1 MFWVSNYLLL
11 SIKPRSNRLLWIFI
25 DPQASWLCRKREKM
39 SEIPREILSVGDLNR
54 AIASSLEERFDTVWV
69 SGEISNFKAYD
80 SGHWY
85 FSLKDEEGQIRCVM
99 FRGRN
104 GQVGFMPQSGD
115 LVEVAANLGFY
126 VPRGDIQ
133 LTVQSMRRA
142 GMGGL
147 YEAFLKLKAKLAKE
161 GLFDAERKREIPTH
175 PRAIGIITSPQ
186 AAALKDV
193 LSTLDRRAPH
203 IPIVIYPTLVQG
215 PDAPAG
221 IISALKAAEKE
232 NAVDVILLVRGG
244 GSIED
249 LWAFN
254 DEKLAYA
261 IAASPIPIVSGVG
274 HETDV
279 TIADF
284 VADLRAPTPT
294 GAAEL
299 AAPRRDQ
306 MLQELDAIM
315 QALLQRVSQR
325 VEREAQTLDQL
336 ALRLSHA
343 LPNPDRMREQ
353 ISNWQKQLNQAWL
366 VRVENWKRNQTHYQS
381 QLEML
386 NPQRTLE
393 RGYAVILSGK
403 GKSREEQVMQ
413 AVRNPNE
420 LNTEGVFEV
429 RLAEGRADVQ
439 FEKVDSQQSS

>member
-1 MFWVSNYLLL
+1 
-11 SIKPRSNRLLWIFI
+11 
-25 DPQASWLCRKREKM
+25 M
-39 SEIPREILSVGDLNR
+39 SEISREILSVGDLNR

-85 FSLKDEEGQIRCVM
+85 FSLKDDEGQIRCVM

-133 LTVQSMRRA
+133 LTVQSIRRA

-161 GLFDAERKREIPTH
+161 GLFDLENKRPIPSH
-175 PRAIGIITSPQ
+175 PRAIGIVTSPQ

-193 LSTLDRRAPH
+193 LSTLARRAPH

-215 PDAPAG
+215 PDAPNG

-232 NAVDVILLVRGG
+232 NVVDVILLVRGG

-254 DEKLAYA
+254 DEQLAYA
-261 IAASPIPIVSGVG
+261 IAQSPIPIVSGVG
-274 HETDV
+274 HETDF

-353 ISNWQKQLNQAWL
+353 ISGWQKRLHQAWL
-366 VRVENWKRNQTHYQS
+366 VRVENWKRDQSHFQS

-393 RGYAVILSGK
+393 RGYAVILSQQ
-403 GKSREEQVMQ
+403 EQAMH

-420 LNTEGVFEV
+420 LSTESAFQV
-429 RLAEGRADVQ
+429 RLAEGQVEVEFAKVQ
-439 FEKVDSQQSS
+439 LQK

>member
-1 MFWVSNYLLL
+1 
-11 SIKPRSNRLLWIFI
+11 
-25 DPQASWLCRKREKM
+25 M
-39 SEIPREILSVGDLNR
+39 SEISREILSVGDLNR
-54 AIASSLEERFDTVWV
+54 AIAASLEDRFDTVWV

-115 LVEVAANLGFY
+115 LVEVSASLGLY

-133 LTVQSMRRA
+133 LTIQSLRRA

-161 GLFDAERKREIPTH
+161 GLFDEERKREIPFH
-175 PRAIGIITSPQ
+175 PRSIGIITSPQ

-193 LSTLDRRAPH
+193 LSTLARRAPH

-215 PDAPAG
+215 PEAPSGMIA
-221 IISALKAAEKE
+221 ALKAAEKE
-232 NAVDVILLVRGG
+232 NAVDLILLVRGG

-254 DEKLAYA
+254 DEELAYA
-261 IAASPIPIVSGVG
+261 IAQSPIPVVSGVG
-274 HETDV
+274 HETDF

-299 AAPRRDQ
+299 AAPRKDQ
-306 MLQELDAIM
+306 MLQELEAIK
-315 QALLQRVSQR
+315 QVLLQRVIQR

-353 ISNWQKQLNQAWL
+353 ITSWQQRLKQAWS
-366 VRVENWKRNQTHYQS
+366 VRMENWKRNQSHYQL

-393 RGYAVILSGK
+393 RGYAVILSK
-403 GKSREEQVMQ
+403 QENELH
-413 AVRNPNE
+413 AVRKPNE
-420 LNTEGVFEV
+420 LNTENIFQV
-429 RLAEGRADVQ
+429 RLAEGQAEVQ
-439 FEKVDSQQSS
+439 FSNVNSK

>member
-1 MFWVSNYLLL
+1 
-11 SIKPRSNRLLWIFI
+11 
-25 DPQASWLCRKREKM
+25 M
-39 SEIPREILSVGDLNR
+39 SEISREILSVGDLNR
-54 AIASSLEERFDTVWV
+54 AIAASLEDRFDTVWV

-115 LVEVAANLGFY
+115 LVEVSASLGMY

-133 LTVQSMRRA
+133 LTIQTLRRA

-161 GLFDAERKREIPTH
+161 GLFDEERKREIPTH
-175 PRAIGIITSPQ
+175 PRSIGIITSPQ

-193 LSTLDRRAPH
+193 LSTLARRAPH

-221 IISALKAAEKE
+221 IISALKAAETE

-254 DEKLAYA
+254 DEQLAYA
-261 IAASPIPIVSGVG
+261 IANSSIPVVSGVG
-274 HETDV
+274 HETDF

-299 AAPRRDQ
+299 AAPRKDQ
-306 MLQELDAIM
+306 LLQELDAIK
-315 QALLQRVSQR
+315 QALLQRVNQR

-336 ALRLSHA
+336 ALRLGHA

-353 ISNWQKQLNQAWL
+353 ITSWQQRLNQAWS
-366 VRVENWKRNQTHYQS
+366 VRMENWKRNQSHYQL

-393 RGYAVILSGK
+393 RGYAVILSK
-403 GKSREEQVMQ
+403 ENEKLH
-413 AVRNPNE
+413 AVRKPSQ
-420 LNTEGVFEV
+420 LNTEQGFQV
-429 RLAEGRADVQ
+429 RLAEGEAEVKFSEVKQ
-439 FEKVDSQQSS
+439 

>member
-1 MFWVSNYLLL
+1 
-11 SIKPRSNRLLWIFI
+11 
-25 DPQASWLCRKREKM
+25 M
-39 SEIPREILSVGDLNR
+39 SEISREILSVGDLNR
-54 AIASSLEERFDTVWV
+54 AIAQSLEDRFDTVWV

-115 LVEVAANLGFY
+115 LVEVSASLGMY

-133 LTVQSMRRA
+133 LTIQTLRRA

-147 YEAFLKLKAKLAKE
+147 YEAFLKLKSKLAKE
-161 GLFDAERKREIPTH
+161 GLFDDERKREIPTH
-175 PRAIGIITSPQ
+175 PRSIGIITSPQ

-193 LSTLDRRAPH
+193 LSTLARRAPH

-221 IISALKAAEKE
+221 IISALKDAETE

-261 IAASPIPIVSGVG
+261 IAQSPIPVVSGIG
-274 HETDV
+274 HETDF

-284 VADLRAPTPT
+284 VSDLRAPTPT

-299 AAPRRDQ
+299 AAPRKDQ
-306 MLQELDAIM
+306 LLQELDAIM
-315 QALLQRVSQR
+315 QALLQRINQR

-353 ISNWQKQLNQAWL
+353 ITSWQLRLNQAWS
-366 VRVENWKRNQTHYQS
+366 VRMENWKRNQSHYQS

-386 NPQRTLE
+386 NPQRTLD
-393 RGYAVILSGK
+393 RGYAVILNK
-403 GKSREEQVMQ
+403 ENDQLH
-413 AVRNPNE
+413 AVRKPSE
-420 LNTEGVFEV
+420 LTTQNTYQV
-429 RLAEGRADVQ
+429 RLAEGQVEVKLSDV
-439 FEKVDSQQSS
+439 K

>member
-1 MFWVSNYLLL
+1 
-11 SIKPRSNRLLWIFI
+11 
-25 DPQASWLCRKREKM
+25 M
-39 SEIPREILSVGDLNR
+39 SEISREILSVGDLNR
-54 AIASSLEERFDTVWV
+54 AIAASLEDRFDTVWV

-115 LVEVAANLGFY
+115 LVEVSASLGMY

-133 LTVQSMRRA
+133 LTIQTLRRA

-161 GLFDAERKREIPTH
+161 GLFDEDRKRDIPTH
-175 PRAIGIITSPQ
+175 PRSIGIVTSPQ

-193 LSTLDRRAPH
+193 LSTLARRAPH

-221 IISALKAAEKE
+221 LIAALKAANKE
-232 NAVDVILLVRGG
+232 NADNAVDVILLVRGG

-254 DEKLAYA
+254 NEQLAYA
-261 IAASPIPIVSGVG
+261 IASSSIPVVSGVG
-274 HETDV
+274 HETDF

-299 AAPRRDQ
+299 AAPRKDQ
-306 MLQELDAIM
+306 LLQELDAIQ
-315 QALLQRVSQR
+315 QALLQRINR
-325 VEREAQTLDQL
+325 RLEREAQTLDQL
-336 ALRLSHA
+336 ALRLGHA

-353 ISNWQKQLNQAWL
+353 ITGWQLRLNQAWS
-366 VRVENWKRNQTHYQS
+366 VRMESWKRNQSHYQS

-393 RGYAVILSGK
+393 RGYAVILSK
-403 GKSREEQVMQ
+403 DNEKMH
-413 AVRNPNE
+413 AVRKPSE
-420 LNTEGVFEV
+420 LNTEQGYQVQ
-429 RLAEGRADVQ
+429 LAEGEAEVT
-439 FEKVDSQQSS
+439 FAEVASKGL

>member
-1 MFWVSNYLLL
+1 
-11 SIKPRSNRLLWIFI
+11 
-25 DPQASWLCRKREKM
+25 M
-39 SEIPREILSVGDLNR
+39 SEISRKTLSVGDLNR
-54 AIASSLEERFDTVWV
+54 AIAQSLEDRFDIVWV

-115 LVEVAANLGFY
+115 LVEVSASLGMY

-133 LTVQSMRRA
+133 LTIQTLRRA

-161 GLFDAERKREIPTH
+161 GLFDEDRKREIPTH

-193 LSTLDRRAPH
+193 LSTLARRAPH

-215 PDAPAG
+215 ADAPAG
-221 IISALKAAEKE
+221 MITALKAAEKE
-232 NAVDVILLVRGG
+232 QAVDVILLVRGG

-254 DEKLAYA
+254 DEQLAYA
-261 IAASPIPIVSGVG
+261 IAGSSIPLVSGVG
-274 HETDV
+274 HETDF

-299 AAPRRDQ
+299 AAPSRDQ

-315 QALLQRVSQR
+315 QALLQRINQR

-353 ISNWQKQLNQAWL
+353 MTSWQQRLNQAWA
-366 VRVENWKRNQTHYQS
+366 VRMENWKRNQMHYQS

-393 RGYAVILSGK
+393 RGYAVILN
-403 GKSREEQVMQ
+403 V
-413 AVRNPNE
+413 NE
-420 LNTEGVFEV
+420 DLHVARKPGDLHTATEYEI
-429 RLAEGRADVQ
+429 RLAEGAAAVQ
-439 FEKVDSQQSS
+439 FEKVSSLKD

>member
-1 MFWVSNYLLL
+1 
-11 SIKPRSNRLLWIFI
+11 
-25 DPQASWLCRKREKM
+25 M
-39 SEIPREILSVGDLNR
+39 SEISREILSVGDLNR

-69 SGEISNFKAYD
+69 SGEISNFKAYE

-115 LVEVAANLGFY
+115 LVEVSANLGMY
-126 VPRGDIQ
+126 IPRGDIQ
-133 LTVQSMRRA
+133 LTIQTLRRA

-161 GLFDAERKREIPTH
+161 GLFDNERKREIPSH
-175 PRAIGIITSPQ
+175 PRSIGIITSPQ

-193 LSTLDRRAPH
+193 LSTLARRAPH

-261 IAASPIPIVSGVG
+261 ITQSPIPIVSGVG

-353 ISNWQKQLNQAWL
+353 IGSWQKRLNQAWL
-366 VRVENWKRNQTHYQS
+366 VRVENWKRDQGHFQS
-381 QLEML
+381 QLETL

-393 RGYAVILSGK
+393 RGYAVILSNK
-403 GKSREEQVMQ
+403 EKPKEEQVMH

-420 LNTEGVFEV
+420 LNTESTFEV
-429 RLAEGRADVQ
+429 RLAEGQVEVEFSRVK
-439 FEKVDSQQSS
+439 ES

>member
-1 MFWVSNYLLL
+1 
-11 SIKPRSNRLLWIFI
+11 
-25 DPQASWLCRKREKM
+25 
-39 SEIPREILSVGDLNR
+39 
-54 AIASSLEERFDTVWV
+54 
-69 SGEISNFKAYD
+69 
-80 SGHWY
+80 
-85 FSLKDEEGQIRCVM
+85 
-99 FRGRN
+99 
-104 GQVGFMPQSGD
+104 MPQSGD
-115 LVEVAANLGFY
+115 LVEVSASLGMY

-133 LTVQSMRRA
+133 LTIQTLRRA

-161 GLFDAERKREIPTH
+161 GLFDEERKREIPTH
-175 PRAIGIITSPQ
+175 PRSIGIITSPQ

-193 LSTLDRRAPH
+193 LSTLARRAPH

-221 IISALKAAEKE
+221 IIAALKAAEKE
-232 NAVDVILLVRGG
+232 NVVDVILLVRGG

-254 DEKLAYA
+254 DEQLAYA
-261 IAASPIPIVSGVG
+261 IASSTIPVVSGVG
-274 HETDV
+274 HETDF

-299 AAPRRDQ
+299 AAPRKDQ
-306 MLQELDAIM
+306 LLQELDAIK
-315 QALLQRVSQR
+315 QALLQRVNQR

-336 ALRLSHA
+336 ALRLGHA

-353 ISNWQKQLNQAWL
+353 ITSWQLRLNQAWS
-366 VRVENWKRNQTHYQS
+366 VRMENWKRNQSHYQS

-393 RGYAVILSGK
+393 RGYVVILSK
-403 GKSREEQVMQ
+403 DNEKLH
-413 AVRNPNE
+413 AVRKPSE
-420 LNTEGVFEV
+420 LNTEQGYQVQ
-429 RLAEGRADVQ
+429 LAEGQAEVK
-439 FEKVDSQQSS
+439 FSEVKH

>member
-1 MFWVSNYLLL
+1 
-11 SIKPRSNRLLWIFI
+11 
-25 DPQASWLCRKREKM
+25 M
-39 SEIPREILSVGDLNR
+39 SELSREILSVGDLNL
-54 AIASSLEERFDTVWV
+54 AIAASLEDRFDTVWV

-115 LVEVAANLGFY
+115 LVEVSASLGMY

-133 LTVQSMRRA
+133 LTIQTLRRA

-161 GLFDAERKREIPTH
+161 GLFDDDRKREIPTH
-175 PRAIGIITSPQ
+175 PRAIGIVTSPQ

-193 LSTLDRRAPH
+193 LSTLARRAPH

-221 IISALKAAEKE
+221 IIAALKAAEKE
-232 NAVDVILLVRGG
+232 NAVDVILMVRGG

-254 DEKLAYA
+254 DEQLAYA
-261 IAASPIPIVSGVG
+261 ITDSSIPVVSGVG
-274 HETDV
+274 HETDF

-315 QALLQRVSQR
+315 QALIQRVSQR
-325 VEREAQTLDQL
+325 IEREAQTLDQL

-353 ISNWQKQLNQAWL
+353 ITGWQQRLNQAWS
-366 VRVENWKRNQTHYQS
+366 VRMENWKRNQTHYQS

-393 RGYAVILSGK
+393 RGYAVILNKDDDGLH
-403 GKSREEQVMQ
+403 
-413 AVRNPNE
+413 AVRNPRE
-420 LNTEGVFEV
+420 LNAGHAYQVQLAEGQAEV
-429 RLAEGRADVQ
+429 RLSDV
-439 FEKVDSQQSS
+439 KMDS

>member
-1 MFWVSNYLLL
+1 
-11 SIKPRSNRLLWIFI
+11 
-25 DPQASWLCRKREKM
+25 M
-39 SEIPREILSVGDLNR
+39 SEISREILSVGDLNR

-85 FSLKDEEGQIRCVM
+85 FSLKDDEGQIRCVM

-161 GLFDAERKREIPTH
+161 GLFDLENKRPIPTH
-175 PRAIGIITSPQ
+175 PRSIGIITSPQ

-193 LSTLDRRAPH
+193 LSTLARRAPH

-221 IISALKAAEKE
+221 IISALRAAEKE

-254 DEKLAYA
+254 DEQLAYA
-261 IAASPIPIVSGVG
+261 IAASSIPIVSGVG

-315 QALLQRVSQR
+315 QALLQRVGQR

-353 ISNWQKQLNQAWL
+353 ISGWQKRLNQAWL
-366 VRVENWKRNQTHYQS
+366 VRVENWKRDQSHFQS

-393 RGYAVILSGK
+393 RGYAVILSK
-403 GKSREEQVMQ
+403 EEQAMH
-413 AVRNPNE
+413 AVRSPKE
-420 LNTEGVFEV
+420 LNTDSVFEL
-429 RLAEGRADVQ
+429 RLAEGRVEVE
-439 FEKVDSQQSS
+439 FSKVKES

>member
-1 MFWVSNYLLL
+1 
-11 SIKPRSNRLLWIFI
+11 
-25 DPQASWLCRKREKM
+25 M
-39 SEIPREILSVGDLNR
+39 SEISREILSVGDLNR
-54 AIASSLEERFDTVWV
+54 AIAASLEDRFDTVWV

-115 LVEVAANLGFY
+115 LVEVSANLGMY

-133 LTVQSMRRA
+133 LTIQTLRRA
-142 GMGGL
+142 GLGGL
-147 YEAFLKLKAKLAKE
+147 YEAFLKLKAKLSKE
-161 GLFDAERKREIPTH
+161 GLFDDERKREIPSH
-175 PRAIGIITSPQ
+175 PRLIGIITSPQ

-193 LSTLDRRAPH
+193 LSTLARRAPH

-221 IISALKAAEKE
+221 IIAALQAAEKE
-232 NAVDVILLVRGG
+232 KAVDVLLLVRGG

-254 DEKLAYA
+254 DEQLAYA
-261 IAASPIPIVSGVG
+261 IADSSIPVVSGVG
-274 HETDV
+274 HETDF

-315 QALLQRVSQR
+315 QALLQRINQR

-353 ISNWQKQLNQAWL
+353 INGWQQRLNQAWS
-366 VRVENWKRNQTHYQS
+366 VRIENWKRNQSHYQS

-393 RGYAVILSGK
+393 RGYAVILS
-403 GKSREEQVMQ
+403 RDDDEFH
-413 AVRNPNE
+413 AIRNPKE
-420 LNTEGVFEV
+420 LHSEDAYQIQ
-429 RLAEGRADVQ
+429 LAEGRAEVRIVGI
-439 FEKVDSQQSS
+439 KIQS

>member
-1 MFWVSNYLLL
+1 
-11 SIKPRSNRLLWIFI
+11 
-25 DPQASWLCRKREKM
+25 M
-39 SEIPREILSVGDLNR
+39 SEISREVLSVGDLNR
-54 AIASSLEERFDTVWV
+54 AIASSLEAQFDTVLV

-85 FSLKDEEGQIRCVM
+85 FSLKDDEGQIRCVM

-115 LVEVAANLGFY
+115 LVEVSASLGMY
-126 VPRGDIQ
+126 VPRGDVQ
-133 LTVQSMRRA
+133 LTIQSLRKA

-147 YEAFLKLKAKLAKE
+147 YEAFLKLKAKLAKA
-161 GLFDAERKREIPTH
+161 GLFDQERKREIPSH
-175 PRAIGIITSPQ
+175 PRAIGVITSPQ

-193 LSTLDRRAPH
+193 LSTLQRRSPH

-221 IISALKAAEKE
+221 IIAALH
-232 NAVDVILLVRGG
+232 NANQEAVVDVILLVRGG

-254 DEKLAYA
+254 DEQLAYA
-261 IAASPIPIVSGVG
+261 IADSAIPIVSGVG

-299 AAPRRDQ
+299 SAPRKDQ
-306 MLQELDAIM
+306 LLQELAAIE
-315 QALLQRVSQR
+315 QALYQRLMQR

-353 ISNWQKQLNQAWL
+353 VTSWQTRLQQAWS
-366 VRVENWKRNQTHYQS
+366 VQVDNFKRNQNHYQL

-393 RGYAVILSGK
+393 RGYAVILN
-403 GKSREEQVMQ
+403 EQRQ
-413 AVRNPNE
+413 AIRKPKD
-420 LNTEGVFEV
+420 LNAQQPFEV
-429 RLAEGRADVQ
+429 RLAEGVAQVQ
-439 FEKVDSQQSS
+439 FEQVKTD

>member
-1 MFWVSNYLLL
+1 
-11 SIKPRSNRLLWIFI
+11 
-25 DPQASWLCRKREKM
+25 M
-39 SEIPREILSVGDLNR
+39 SEISREILSVGDLNR
-54 AIASSLEERFDTVWV
+54 AIAQSLEDRFDAVWV

-85 FSLKDEEGQIRCVM
+85 FSLKDAEGQIRCVM

-115 LVEVAANLGFY
+115 LVEVSASLGMY

-133 LTVQSMRRA
+133 LTIQTLRRA

-147 YEAFLKLKAKLAKE
+147 YEAFLKLKAKLVKE
-161 GLFDAERKREIPTH
+161 GLFDENRKREIPIH

-193 LSTLDRRAPH
+193 LSTLARRAPH

-215 PDAPAG
+215 ADAPAG
-221 IISALKAAEKE
+221 LIAALKAAEKE
-232 NAVDVILLVRGG
+232 QAVDVILLVRGG

-254 DEKLAYA
+254 DEQLAYA
-261 IAASPIPIVSGVG
+261 IAGSSIPVVSGVG
-274 HETDV
+274 HETDF

-315 QALLQRVSQR
+315 QALLQRINQR

-343 LPNPDRMREQ
+343 LPSPDRMREQ
-353 ISNWQKQLNQAWL
+353 IVGWQQRLNQAWA
-366 VRVENWKRNQTHYQS
+366 VRMENWKRNQMHYQS

-393 RGYAVILSGK
+393 RGYAVILN
-403 GKSREEQVMQ
+403 V
-413 AVRNPNE
+413 NE
-420 LNTEGVFEV
+420 GLHAARKPGDLHTATEYEI
-429 RLAEGRADVQ
+429 RLAEGAAAVQ
-439 FEKVDSQQSS
+439 FEKVSSLKN

>member
-1 MFWVSNYLLL
+1 MT
-11 SIKPRSNRLLWIFI
+11 
-25 DPQASWLCRKREKM
+25 
-39 SEIPREILSVGDLNR
+39 EISREILSVGDLNR

-161 GLFDAERKREIPTH
+161 GLFDVENKHPIPTH
-175 PRAIGIITSPQ
+175 PRSIGIVTSPQ

-193 LSTLDRRAPH
+193 LSTLARRAPH

-261 IAASPIPIVSGVG
+261 IAQSPIPIVSGVG

-279 TIADF
+279 TITDF

-315 QALLQRVSQR
+315 QALLQRVGQR

-353 ISNWQKQLNQAWL
+353 IAGWQQRLNQSWV
-366 VRVENWKRNQTHYQS
+366 VRMENWKRNQGHYQA

-393 RGYAVILSGK
+393 RGYAVILSK
-403 GKSREEQVMQ
+403 DEQAMH
-413 AVRNPNE
+413 AVRKPKE
-420 LNTEGVFEV
+420 LNTKDTFQV
-429 RLAEGRADVQ
+429 RLAEGRVEVEFSKIEAD
-439 FEKVDSQQSS
+439 

>member
-1 MFWVSNYLLL
+1 
-11 SIKPRSNRLLWIFI
+11 
-25 DPQASWLCRKREKM
+25 M
-39 SEIPREILSVGDLNR
+39 SEISREILSVGDLNR
-54 AIASSLEERFDTVWV
+54 AIAASLEDRFDTVWV

-115 LVEVAANLGFY
+115 LVEVSASLGMY

-133 LTVQSMRRA
+133 LTIQTLRRA

-161 GLFDAERKREIPTH
+161 GLFDEDRKRDIPTH
-175 PRAIGIITSPQ
+175 PRSIGIITSPQ

-193 LSTLDRRAPH
+193 LSTLARRAPH

-221 IISALKAAEKE
+221 MIAALKAAEKE

-254 DEKLAYA
+254 DEQLAYA
-261 IAASPIPIVSGVG
+261 IASSNIPVVSGVG
-274 HETDV
+274 HETDF

-299 AAPRRDQ
+299 AAPRKDQ
-306 MLQELDAIM
+306 LLQELDAIK
-315 QALLQRVSQR
+315 QALLQRVNQR

-336 ALRLSHA
+336 ALRLGHA
-343 LPNPDRMREQ
+343 LQNPDRMREQ
-353 ISNWQKQLNQAWL
+353 ITSWQLRLNQAWL
-366 VRVENWKRNQTHYQS
+366 VRMENWKRNQSHYQS
-381 QLEML
+381 QIEML

-393 RGYAVILSGK
+393 RGYAVILSK
-403 GKSREEQVMQ
+403 DNEKLH
-413 AVRNPNE
+413 AVRKPSE
-420 LNTEGVFEV
+420 LNAEQGYQIQ
-429 RLAEGRADVQ
+429 LAEGQAEVTLSEVLR
-439 FEKVDSQQSS
+439 EP

>member
-1 MFWVSNYLLL
+1 
-11 SIKPRSNRLLWIFI
+11 
-25 DPQASWLCRKREKM
+25 M
-39 SEIPREILSVGDLNR
+39 SEISREILTVGDLNR
-54 AIASSLEERFDTVWV
+54 AIAASLEERFDTVWV

-85 FSLKDEEGQIRCVM
+85 FSLKDEEGQIKCVM

-104 GQVGFMPQSGD
+104 GQVDFMPQSGD
-115 LVEVAANLGFY
+115 LVEVSANLGMY

-133 LTVQSMRRA
+133 LTIQTLRRA

-161 GLFDAERKREIPTH
+161 GLFDADRKQDIPSH
-175 PRAIGIITSPQ
+175 PRSIGIITSPQ

-193 LSTLDRRAPH
+193 LSTLARRVPH

-221 IISALKAAEKE
+221 IIAALKAAEKE
-232 NAVDVILLVRGG
+232 NVVDVILLVRGG

-254 DEKLAYA
+254 DEQLAYA
-261 IAASPIPIVSGVG
+261 MAQSPIPIVSGVG

-299 AAPRRDQ
+299 AAPRKDQ
-306 MLQELDAIM
+306 MLQELEAIK
-315 QALLQRVSQR
+315 QAMLQRVRQR

-343 LPNPDRMREQ
+343 LPNPERMREQ
-353 ISNWQKQLNQAWL
+353 ITSWQLRLNQAWA
-366 VRVENWKRNQTHYQS
+366 VRVETWRRNQGHFQS

-393 RGYAVILSGK
+393 RGYAVVLNVSEGL
-403 GKSREEQVMQ
+403 Q
-413 AVRNPNE
+413 AVRDPGQLTAGPE
-420 LNTEGVFEV
+420 YEI
-429 RLAEGRADVQ
+429 RLAKGKANVKLSDV
-439 FEKVDSQQSS
+439 K

>member
-1 MFWVSNYLLL
+1 MQES
-11 SIKPRSNRLLWIFI
+11 S
-25 DPQASWLCRKREKM
+25 
-39 SEIPREILSVGDLNR
+39 REIISVGDLNR
-54 AIASSLEERFDTVWV
+54 AIAASLEDRFDTVWV

-115 LVEVAANLGFY
+115 LVEVSANLGMY

-133 LTVQSMRRA
+133 LTVQTLRRA

-161 GLFDAERKREIPTH
+161 GLFDEDRKREIPAH
-175 PRAIGIITSPQ
+175 PRSIGIITSPQ

-193 LSTLDRRAPH
+193 LSTLARRAPH

-221 IISALKAAEKE
+221 IISALKAAETE

-261 IAASPIPIVSGVG
+261 IAQSPIPVVSGVG
-274 HETDV
+274 HETDF

-284 VADLRAPTPT
+284 VSDLRAPTPT

-299 AAPRRDQ
+299 AAPRKDQ
-306 MLQELDAIM
+306 LLQELDAIM
-315 QALLQRVSQR
+315 QALLQRINQR

-353 ISNWQKQLNQAWL
+353 ITSWQLRLNQAWS
-366 VRVENWKRNQTHYQS
+366 VRMENWKRNQSHYQS

-393 RGYAVILSGK
+393 RGYAVILNK
-403 GKSREEQVMQ
+403 ENDQLH
-413 AVRNPNE
+413 AVRKPSE
-420 LNTEGVFEV
+420 LTTQNTYQV
-429 RLAEGRADVQ
+429 RLAEGQVEVKLSDVR
-439 FEKVDSQQSS
+439 

>member
-1 MFWVSNYLLL
+1 
-11 SIKPRSNRLLWIFI
+11 
-25 DPQASWLCRKREKM
+25 M
-39 SEIPREILSVGDLNR
+39 SEISRQILTVGDLNR

-115 LVEVAANLGFY
+115 LVEVSANLGMY

-133 LTVQSMRRA
+133 LTIQTLRRA

-161 GLFDAERKREIPTH
+161 GLFDADRKREIPSH
-175 PRAIGIITSPQ
+175 PRSIGIITSPQ

-193 LSTLDRRAPH
+193 LSTLARRAPH

-221 IISALKAAEKE
+221 IISALHAAEKE

-254 DEKLAYA
+254 DEQLAFA
-261 IAASPIPIVSGVG
+261 IAQSNIPVVSGVG

-306 MLQELDAIM
+306 LLQELDAIQ
-315 QALLQRVSQR
+315 QAMLGRVRQR

-353 ISNWQKQLNQAWL
+353 ITSWQQRLQQAWS
-366 VRVENWKRNQTHYQS
+366 VRVQSWKQNQEHFQA

-393 RGYAVILSGK
+393 RGYAVVLNIAHG
-403 GKSREEQVMQ
+403 VH
-413 AVRNPNE
+413 AVRDPSE
-420 LNTEGVFEV
+420 LRSGPEYEI
-429 RLAEGRADVQ
+429 RLAKGTAVVKLEDVKQ
-439 FEKVDSQQSS
+439 NP

>member
-1 MFWVSNYLLL
+1 
-11 SIKPRSNRLLWIFI
+11 
-25 DPQASWLCRKREKM
+25 M
-39 SEIPREILSVGDLNR
+39 SESSREIISVGDLNR
-54 AIASSLEERFDTVWV
+54 AIAASLEDRFDTVWV

-115 LVEVAANLGFY
+115 LVEVSASLGMY

-133 LTVQSMRRA
+133 LTVQTLRRA

-161 GLFDAERKREIPTH
+161 GLFDEDRKREIPTH
-175 PRAIGIITSPQ
+175 PRSIGIITSPQ

-193 LSTLDRRAPH
+193 LATLARRAPH

-261 IAASPIPIVSGVG
+261 IAQSPIPVVSGVG
-274 HETDV
+274 HETDF

-299 AAPRRDQ
+299 AAPRKDQ
-306 MLQELDAIM
+306 LLQELDAIM
-315 QALLQRVSQR
+315 QALLQRINQR

-353 ISNWQKQLNQAWL
+353 ITNWQLRLNQAWS
-366 VRVENWKRNQTHYQS
+366 VRMDNWKRNQSHYQS

-393 RGYAVILSGK
+393 RGYAVILNK
-403 GKSREEQVMQ
+403 ENDQLH
-413 AVRNPNE
+413 AVRKPSE
-420 LNTEGVFEV
+420 LTTQNTYQV
-429 RLAEGRADVQ
+429 RLAEGQAEVQ
-439 FEKVDSQQSS
+439 FSRVIHDD

>member
-1 MFWVSNYLLL
+1 
-11 SIKPRSNRLLWIFI
+11 
-25 DPQASWLCRKREKM
+25 M
-39 SEIPREILSVGDLNR
+39 SEISREILSVGDLNR
-54 AIASSLEERFDTVWV
+54 AIAASLEDRFDTVWV

-85 FSLKDEEGQIRCVM
+85 FSLKDAEGQIRCVM

-115 LVEVAANLGFY
+115 LVEVSASLGMY

-133 LTVQSMRRA
+133 LTIQTLRRA

-161 GLFDAERKREIPTH
+161 GLFDDERKREIPTY
-175 PRAIGIITSPQ
+175 PRSIGIITSPQ

-193 LSTLDRRAPH
+193 LSTLARRAPH

-232 NAVDVILLVRGG
+232 KAVDVILLVRGG

-254 DEKLAYA
+254 DEQLAYA
-261 IAASPIPIVSGVG
+261 IADSSIPVVSGVG
-274 HETDV
+274 HETDF

-306 MLQELDAIM
+306 MLQELDAVM
-315 QALLQRVSQR
+315 QALLQRINQR

-343 LPNPDRMREQ
+343 LPSPDRMREQ
-353 ISNWQKQLNQAWL
+353 IQGWQQRLNQAWS
-366 VRVENWKRNQTHYQS
+366 VRMENWKRNQSHCQS

-393 RGYAVILSGK
+393 RGYAVILSK
-403 GKSREEQVMQ
+403 NKEELH
-413 AVRNPNE
+413 AVLKPSE
-420 LNTEGVFEV
+420 LTVSNGYQI
-429 RLAEGRADVQ
+429 RLAEGQVDVK
-439 FEKVDSQQSS
+439 FSEVNPVETK

>member
-1 MFWVSNYLLL
+1 
-11 SIKPRSNRLLWIFI
+11 
-25 DPQASWLCRKREKM
+25 M
-39 SEIPREILSVGDLNR
+39 SESSREIISVGDLNR
-54 AIASSLEERFDTVWV
+54 AIAASLEDRFDTVWV

-115 LVEVAANLGFY
+115 LVEVSANLGMY

-133 LTVQSMRRA
+133 LTIQTLRRA

-161 GLFDAERKREIPTH
+161 GLFDEDRKREIPTH
-175 PRAIGIITSPQ
+175 PRSIGIITSPQ

-193 LSTLDRRAPH
+193 LSTLARRAPH

-221 IISALKAAEKE
+221 IISALNAAEKE

-261 IAASPIPIVSGVG
+261 IAQSPIPVMSGVG
-274 HETDV
+274 HETDF

-299 AAPRRDQ
+299 AAPRKDQ
-306 MLQELDAIM
+306 LLQELDAIM
-315 QALLQRVSQR
+315 QALLQRINQR

-353 ISNWQKQLNQAWL
+353 ITSWQLRLNQAWS
-366 VRVENWKRNQTHYQS
+366 VRMENWKRNQTHYQS

-393 RGYAVILSGK
+393 RGYAVILNK
-403 GKSREEQVMQ
+403 ENDQLY
-413 AVRNPNE
+413 AVRKPSE
-420 LNTEGVFEV
+420 LTTQNTYQV
-429 RLAEGRADVQ
+429 RLAEGQVEVKLSDV
-439 FEKVDSQQSS
+439 K

>member
-1 MFWVSNYLLL
+1 
-11 SIKPRSNRLLWIFI
+11 
-25 DPQASWLCRKREKM
+25 M

-85 FSLKDEEGQIRCVM
+85 FSLKDQEGQIRCVM
-99 FRGRN
+99 FRGCN

-142 GMGGL
+142 GVGGL
-147 YEAFLKLKAKLAKE
+147 YEAFLKLKTKLAQE
-161 GLFDAERKREIPTH
+161 GLFDAEHKREIPTH
-175 PRAIGIITSPQ
+175 PRAIGIVTSPQ

-193 LSTLDRRAPH
+193 LSTLARRAPH

-221 IISALKAAEKE
+221 IIAALQAAAKE
-232 NAVDVILLVRGG
+232 AEQGQSEVDVILLVRGG

-261 IAASPIPIVSGVG
+261 IAQSPIPVVSGVG

-294 GAAEL
+294 GAAEM

-306 MLQELDAIM
+306 LLEELDAIA
-315 QALLQRVSQR
+315 QALRQRVSQR

-353 ISNWQKQLNQAWL
+353 IGNWQQRLNQAWM
-366 VRVENWKRNQTHYQS
+366 VRVENLKRNQGHYQS

-393 RGYAVILSGK
+393 RGYAVILSQA
-403 GKSREEQVMQ
+403 EEKLK
-413 AVRNPNE
+413 AVRNPEE
-420 LNTEGVFEV
+420 LKANTSYQI
-429 RLAEGRADVQ
+429 RLAEGEAQIELSAV
-439 FEKVDSQQSS
+439 KPS

>member
-1 MFWVSNYLLL
+1 
-11 SIKPRSNRLLWIFI
+11 
-25 DPQASWLCRKREKM
+25 M
-39 SEIPREILSVGDLNR
+39 SEISREVLSVGDLNR
-54 AIASSLEERFDTVWV
+54 AIASSLEAQFDTVLV

-85 FSLKDEEGQIRCVM
+85 FSLKDDEGQIRCVM

-104 GQVGFMPQSGD
+104 SQVGFMPQSGD
-115 LVEVAANLGFY
+115 LVEVSASLGMY
-126 VPRGDIQ
+126 VPRGDVQ
-133 LTVQSMRRA
+133 LTIQGLRKA

-147 YEAFLKLKAKLAKE
+147 YEAFLKLKAKLTKE
-161 GLFDAERKREIPTH
+161 GLFDPERKREIPSH

-193 LSTLDRRAPH
+193 LSTLQRRSPH

-221 IISALKAAEKE
+221 IISAIQNANQEA
-232 NAVDVILLVRGG
+232 AVDVILLVRGG

-254 DEKLAYA
+254 DEQLAYA
-261 IAASPIPIVSGVG
+261 IAGSVIPIVSGVG

-299 AAPRRDQ
+299 SAPRKDQ
-306 MLQELDAIM
+306 LLQELATIE
-315 QALLQRVSQR
+315 QALYQRLMQR

-353 ISNWQKQLNQAWL
+353 ITSWQTRLQQAWS
-366 VRVENWKRNQTHYQS
+366 VQIDNFKRNQNHYQL

-393 RGYAVILSGK
+393 RGYAVILNPA
-403 GKSREEQVMQ
+403 MQ
-413 AVRNPNE
+413 AIRKPQD
-420 LNTEGVFEV
+420 LNTQNQFEV
-429 RLAEGRADVQ
+429 RLADGS
-439 FEKVDSQQSS
+439 SQVRFKDLNPL

>member
-1 MFWVSNYLLL
+1 
-11 SIKPRSNRLLWIFI
+11 
-25 DPQASWLCRKREKM
+25 M
-39 SEIPREILSVGDLNR
+39 SEILREILSVGDLNR
-54 AIASSLEERFDTVWV
+54 AIAASLEERFDSVWV

-115 LVEVAANLGFY
+115 LVEVSANLGLY

-133 LTVQSMRRA
+133 LTIQTLRRA

-175 PRAIGIITSPQ
+175 PRSIGIITSPQ

-193 LSTLDRRAPH
+193 LSTLARRAPH

-232 NAVDVILLVRGG
+232 KAVDVILLVRGG

-261 IAASPIPIVSGVG
+261 IAESSIPIVSGVG

-306 MLQELDAIM
+306 MLQELGAIM
-315 QALLQRVSQR
+315 QALLQRVNQR
-325 VEREAQTLDQL
+325 IEREAQTLDQL

-353 ISNWQKQLNQAWL
+353 IYGWQQRLNQAWT
-366 VRVENWKRNQTHYQS
+366 VRVQSWQRNQTHYQL

-393 RGYAVILSGK
+393 RGYAVILSK
-403 GKSREEQVMQ
+403 NEQAMQ
-413 AVRNPNE
+413 AVRDSTQ
-420 LNTEGVFEV
+420 LNTEAVYQV
-429 RLAEGRADVQ
+429 RLAKGQAVVQ
-439 FEKVDSQQSS
+439 FAKVSLEP

>member
-1 MFWVSNYLLL
+1 
-11 SIKPRSNRLLWIFI
+11 
-25 DPQASWLCRKREKM
+25 M
-39 SEIPREILSVGDLNR
+39 SEISREVLSVGDLNR
-54 AIASSLEERFDTVWV
+54 AIASSLEAQFDTVLV

-85 FSLKDEEGQIRCVM
+85 FSLKDDEGQIRCVM

-115 LVEVAANLGFY
+115 LVEVSASLGMY
-126 VPRGDIQ
+126 VPRGDVQ
-133 LTVQSMRRA
+133 LTIQSLRKA

-147 YEAFLKLKAKLAKE
+147 YEAFLKLKAKLAKA
-161 GLFDAERKREIPTH
+161 GLFDQARKREIPSH

-193 LSTLDRRAPH
+193 LITLQRRSPH

-215 PDAPAG
+215 PDASAG
-221 IISALKAAEKE
+221 IITAIHNANQED
-232 NAVDVILLVRGG
+232 AVDVILLVRGG

-254 DEKLAYA
+254 DEQLAYA
-261 IAASPIPIVSGVG
+261 IADSSIPIVSGVG

-299 AAPRRDQ
+299 SAPRKDQ
-306 MLQELDAIM
+306 LLQELAAIE
-315 QALLQRVSQR
+315 QVLYQRLMQR

-353 ISNWQKQLNQAWL
+353 ITSWQTRLQQAWS
-366 VRVENWKRNQTHYQS
+366 VQVDNFKRNQHHYQL

-393 RGYAVILSGK
+393 RGYAVILN
-403 GKSREEQVMQ
+403 EQGQ
-413 AVRNPNE
+413 AIRKPKE
-420 LNTEGVFEV
+420 LNTEEAFEV
-429 RLAEGRADVQ
+429 RLAQGSSDVR
-439 FEKVDSQQSS
+439 FGDLKTH

>member
-1 MFWVSNYLLL
+1 
-11 SIKPRSNRLLWIFI
+11 
-25 DPQASWLCRKREKM
+25 M
-39 SEIPREILSVGDLNR
+39 SEISREILSVGDLNR
-54 AIASSLEERFDTVWV
+54 AIAASLEDRFDTVWV

-85 FSLKDEEGQIRCVM
+85 FSLKDAEGQIRCVM

-115 LVEVAANLGFY
+115 LVEVSASLGMY

-133 LTVQSMRRA
+133 LTIQTLRRA

-161 GLFDAERKREIPTH
+161 GLFDDERKREIPTH
-175 PRAIGIITSPQ
+175 PRSIGIITSPQ

-193 LSTLDRRAPH
+193 LSTLARRAPH
-203 IPIVIYPTLVQG
+203 IPLVIYPTLVQG

-221 IISALKAAEKE
+221 IIAALKAANKEK
-232 NAVDVILLVRGG
+232 AVDVILLVRGG

-254 DEKLAYA
+254 DEQLAYA
-261 IAASPIPIVSGVG
+261 IADSSIPIVSGVG
-274 HETDV
+274 HETDF

-315 QALLQRVSQR
+315 QALLQRVNQR

-353 ISNWQKQLNQAWL
+353 ISSWQQRLNQAWS
-366 VRVENWKRNQTHYQS
+366 VRVENWKRNQSHCQS

-393 RGYAVILSGK
+393 RGYAVILSKDG
-403 GKSREEQVMQ
+403 EELH
-413 AVRNPNE
+413 ALRKPSE
-420 LNTEGVFEV
+420 LVAGRQYEIHVAQGISEV
-429 RLAEGRADVQ
+429 ELAKAINI
-439 FEKVDSQQSS
+439 K

>member
-1 MFWVSNYLLL
+1 
-11 SIKPRSNRLLWIFI
+11 
-25 DPQASWLCRKREKM
+25 M
-39 SEIPREILSVGDLNR
+39 SEISREILSVGDLNR
-54 AIASSLEERFDTVWV
+54 AIAASLEDRFDTVWV

-115 LVEVAANLGFY
+115 LVEVSANLGMY

-133 LTVQSMRRA
+133 LTIQTLRRA

-161 GLFDAERKREIPTH
+161 GLFDEERKREIPTH
-175 PRAIGIITSPQ
+175 PRSIGIITSPQ

-193 LSTLDRRAPH
+193 LSTLARRAPH

-221 IISALKAAEKE
+221 IISAMQAAQQE
-232 NAVDVILLVRGG
+232 NVVDVILLVRGG

-254 DEKLAYA
+254 DEQLAYA
-261 IAASPIPIVSGVG
+261 IAESSIPVVSGVG
-274 HETDV
+274 HETDF

-315 QALLQRVSQR
+315 QALLQRINQR

-353 ISNWQKQLNQAWL
+353 INGWQQRLNQAWA
-366 VRVENWKRNQTHYQS
+366 VRMDNWKRSQVHYQS

-393 RGYAVILSGK
+393 RGYAVILK
-403 GKSREEQVMQ
+403 KNKEEFL
-413 AVRNPNE
+413 AVRSPAE
-420 LNTEGVFEV
+420 LNTSSSYQV
-429 RLAEGRADVQ
+429 RLAEGQADVQ
-439 FEKVDSQQSS
+439 FADMQITLEKP

>member
-1 MFWVSNYLLL
+1 
-11 SIKPRSNRLLWIFI
+11 
-25 DPQASWLCRKREKM
+25 M
-39 SEIPREILSVGDLNR
+39 SEISREILSVGDLNR

-161 GLFDAERKREIPTH
+161 GLFDAENKRTIPSH
-175 PRAIGIITSPQ
+175 PRSIGIVTSPQ

-193 LSTLDRRAPH
+193 LSTLARRAPH

-221 IISALKAAEKE
+221 IISALQAAEKE

-254 DEKLAYA
+254 DEQLAYA
-261 IAASPIPIVSGVG
+261 IAQSPIPIVSGVG

-343 LPNPDRMREQ
+343 IPNPDRMREQ
-353 ISNWQKQLNQAWL
+353 ISGWQKRLNQTWL
-366 VRVENWKRNQTHYQS
+366 VRVENWKRDQGHFQS

-393 RGYAVILSGK
+393 RGYAVILSK
-403 GKSREEQVMQ
+403 EEQAMH
-413 AVRNPNE
+413 AVRNPKA
-420 LNTEGVFEV
+420 LNTKDVFQV
-429 RLAEGRADVQ
+429 RLAEGQVEVE
-439 FEKVDSQQSS
+439 FSKIK

>member
-1 MFWVSNYLLL
+1 
-11 SIKPRSNRLLWIFI
+11 
-25 DPQASWLCRKREKM
+25 M
-39 SEIPREILSVGDLNR
+39 SEILREILSVGDLNR
-54 AIASSLEERFDTVWV
+54 AISASLEERFDSVWV

-115 LVEVAANLGFY
+115 LVEVSANLGLY

-133 LTVQSMRRA
+133 LTIQTLRRA

-175 PRAIGIITSPQ
+175 PRSIGIITSLQ

-193 LSTLDRRAPH
+193 LSTLARRAPH

-221 IISALKAAEKE
+221 IISALKAAEQEK
-232 NAVDVILLVRGG
+232 AVDVILLVRGG

-261 IAASPIPIVSGVG
+261 IAESSIPIVSGVG

-299 AAPRRDQ
+299 AAPRKDQ
-306 MLQELDAIM
+306 MLQELGAIM
-315 QALLQRVSQR
+315 QALSQR
-325 VEREAQTLDQL
+325 VNQRIEREAQTLDQL
-336 ALRLSHA
+336 TLRLSHA

-353 ISNWQKQLNQAWL
+353 IYGWQQRLNQAWS
-366 VRVENWKRNQTHYQS
+366 VRVQSWQRNQTHYQL

-393 RGYAVILSGK
+393 RGYAVILTK
-403 GKSREEQVMQ
+403 NEQAMQ
-413 AVRNPNE
+413 AVRNSTQ
-420 LNTEGVFEV
+420 LNTEATYQV
-429 RLAEGRADVQ
+429 RLAKGQAEVQ
-439 FEKVDSQQSS
+439 FAKVNHKS